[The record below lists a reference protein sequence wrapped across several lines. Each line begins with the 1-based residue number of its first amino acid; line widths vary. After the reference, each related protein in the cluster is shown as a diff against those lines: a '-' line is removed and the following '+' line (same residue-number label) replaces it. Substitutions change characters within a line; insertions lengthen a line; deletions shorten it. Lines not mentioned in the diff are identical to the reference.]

1 VKDVSISGD
10 AQKVADSVTKK
21 AVSQLESQLDEAL
34 SAALKLTDSSHKASS
49 EKAVKA
55 IEIKAEELR
64 ELLRSKAAE
73 ADLKV
78 KLKEES
84 IKAEATDKVM
94 SEALRRLKLD
104 RGEWYTKFL
113 RRILD
118 SLQDEAESYGGFI
131 IHGSAED
138 LNLLRD
144 LIKGYS
150 GLELS
155 EEPVQVVGGVVAIS
169 KDGSVRLDYTLDQLV
184 KENYTYLRGL
194 ASRELFE
201 VR

>member
-1 VKDVSISGD
+1 VSISGD

-84 IKAEATDKVM
+84 IKAEVTDKVM

>member
-1 VKDVSISGD
+1 MSISGE
-10 AQKVADSVTKK
+10 ARKVADSVTKK
-21 AVSQLESQLDEAL
+21 ALSQLESQLDEAL

-113 RRILD
+113 RMILD
-118 SLQDEAESYGGFI
+118 TLQDEAKSYGGFI

-155 EEPVQVVGGVVAIS
+155 EEPVQVVGGVVAVS

>member
-1 VKDVSISGD
+1 MSISGD
-10 AQKVADSVTKK
+10 ARKVADSVTKK

>member
-1 VKDVSISGD
+1 MSISGD

>member
-1 VKDVSISGD
+1 MSISGD
-10 AQKVADSVTKK
+10 AQKVADSVTKR

>member
-1 VKDVSISGD
+1 MSISGE

-21 AVSQLESQLDEAL
+21 ALSQLESQLDEAL

-84 IKAEATDKVM
+84 IKAEVTDKVM

-131 IHGSAED
+131 IRGSAED

-155 EEPVQVVGGVVAIS
+155 EEPVQVVGGVVAVS

>member
-1 VKDVSISGD
+1 MSISGD

-55 IEIKAEELR
+55 IERKAEELR

-84 IKAEATDKVM
+84 IKAEVTDKVM

-118 SLQDEAESYGGFI
+118 TLQDEAKSYGGFI

>member
-1 VKDVSISGD
+1 MSISGE
-10 AQKVADSVTKK
+10 ARKVADSVTKK
-21 AVSQLESQLDEAL
+21 ALSQLESQLDEAL

-118 SLQDEAESYGGFI
+118 TLQDEAESYGGFI

-155 EEPVQVVGGVVAIS
+155 EEPVQVVGGVVAVS

>member
-1 VKDVSISGD
+1 MSISGE
-10 AQKVADSVTKK
+10 ARKVADSVTKK
-21 AVSQLESQLDEAL
+21 ALSQLESQLDEAL

-84 IKAEATDKVM
+84 IKAEVTDKVM

-118 SLQDEAESYGGFI
+118 TLQDEAKSYGGFI

>member
-1 VKDVSISGD
+1 MSISGD
-10 AQKVADSVTKK
+10 ARKVADSVTKK
-21 AVSQLESQLDEAL
+21 ALSQLESQLDEAL

>member
-1 VKDVSISGD
+1 VKDMSISGE
-10 AQKVADSVTKK
+10 ARKVADSVTKK
-21 AVSQLESQLDEAL
+21 ALSQLESQLDEAL

-118 SLQDEAESYGGFI
+118 TLQDEAKSYGGFI
-131 IHGSAED
+131 IRGSAED

-155 EEPVQVVGGVVAIS
+155 EEPVQVVGGVVAVS

>member
-1 VKDVSISGD
+1 VKDVSISGE
-10 AQKVADSVTKK
+10 ARKVADSVTKK

>member
-1 VKDVSISGD
+1 MSISGE
-10 AQKVADSVTKK
+10 ARKVADSVTKK
-21 AVSQLESQLDEAL
+21 ALSQLESQLDEAL

-55 IEIKAEELR
+55 IKIKAEELR

-84 IKAEATDKVM
+84 IKAEVTDKVM

-113 RRILD
+113 RSILD
-118 SLQDEAESYGGFI
+118 TLQDEAKSYGGFI

-155 EEPVQVVGGVVAIS
+155 EEPVQVVGGVVAVS

>member
-1 VKDVSISGD
+1 MKDMSISGE
-10 AQKVADSVTKK
+10 ARKVADSVTKK
-21 AVSQLESQLDEAL
+21 ALSQLESQLDEAL

-118 SLQDEAESYGGFI
+118 TLQDEAKSYGGFI
-131 IHGSAED
+131 IRGSAED

-155 EEPVQVVGGVVAIS
+155 EEPVQVVGGVVAVS

>member
-1 VKDVSISGD
+1 MSISGE
-10 AQKVADSVTKK
+10 ARKVADSVTKK
-21 AVSQLESQLDEAL
+21 ALSQLESQLDEAL

-118 SLQDEAESYGGFI
+118 SLQDEAKSYGGFI
-131 IHGSAED
+131 IRGSAED

>member
-1 VKDVSISGD
+1 MSISGE
-10 AQKVADSVTKK
+10 ARKVADSVTKK
-21 AVSQLESQLDEAL
+21 TLSQLESQLDEAL

-118 SLQDEAESYGGFI
+118 TLQDEAKSYGGFI

-155 EEPVQVVGGVVAIS
+155 EEPVQVVGGVVAVS

>member
-1 VKDVSISGD
+1 VSISGE
-10 AQKVADSVTKK
+10 ARKVADSVTKK
-21 AVSQLESQLDEAL
+21 ALSQLESQLDEAL

-155 EEPVQVVGGVVAIS
+155 EEAVQVVGGVVAVS

>member
-1 VKDVSISGD
+1 MKDMSISGD
-10 AQKVADSVTKK
+10 TRKVADSVTKK
-21 AVSQLESQLDEAL
+21 AISQLESQLDEAL
-34 SAALKLTDSSHKASS
+34 SAALKLADSSHKASS

-55 IEIKAEELR
+55 IERKAEELR

-73 ADLKV
+73 ADLRV

-118 SLQDEAESYGGFI
+118 SLQDEAESYGGFV

-155 EEPVQVVGGVVAIS
+155 EEAVQVVGGVVAVS

>member
-1 VKDVSISGD
+1 MSISGD
-10 AQKVADSVTKK
+10 ARKVADSVTKK
-21 AVSQLESQLDEAL
+21 ALSQLESQLDEAL

-55 IEIKAEELR
+55 IKTKAEELR

-113 RRILD
+113 RRILET
-118 SLQDEAESYGGFI
+118 LQDEAESYGGFI
-131 IHGSAED
+131 IYGSAED

-155 EEPVQVVGGVVAIS
+155 EEPVQVAGGVVAVS

>member
-1 VKDVSISGD
+1 MSISGD

-55 IEIKAEELR
+55 IERKAEELR

-73 ADLKV
+73 ADLRV

-155 EEPVQVVGGVVAIS
+155 EEAVQVVGGVVAVS

>member
-10 AQKVADSVTKK
+10 ARKVADSVTKK
-21 AVSQLESQLDEAL
+21 ALSQLESQLDEAL

-55 IEIKAEELR
+55 IKTKAEELR

-73 ADLKV
+73 ADLEV

-84 IKAEATDKVM
+84 IKAEVTDKVM

-118 SLQDEAESYGGFI
+118 TLQDEAESYGGFI

-155 EEPVQVVGGVVAIS
+155 EEPVQVVGGVVAVS

>member
-1 VKDVSISGD
+1 MSISGE
-10 AQKVADSVTKK
+10 ARKVADSVTKK
-21 AVSQLESQLDEAL
+21 ALSQLESQLDEAL

-73 ADLKV
+73 ADLRV

-84 IKAEATDKVM
+84 IKAEVTDKVM

-118 SLQDEAESYGGFI
+118 TLQDEAKSYGGFI

-155 EEPVQVVGGVVAIS
+155 EEPVQVVGGVVAVS

>member
-1 VKDVSISGD
+1 MSISGD
-10 AQKVADSVTKK
+10 TRKVADSVTKK
-21 AVSQLESQLDEAL
+21 AISQLESQLDEAL
-34 SAALKLTDSSHKASS
+34 SAALKLADSSHKASS

-55 IEIKAEELR
+55 IERKAEELR

-73 ADLKV
+73 ADLRV

-118 SLQDEAESYGGFI
+118 SLQDEAESYGGFV

-155 EEPVQVVGGVVAIS
+155 EEAVQVVGGVVAVS

>member
-1 VKDVSISGD
+1 MSISGE
-10 AQKVADSVTKK
+10 ARKVADSVTKK
-21 AVSQLESQLDEAL
+21 ALSQLESQLDEAL

-73 ADLKV
+73 ADLRV

>member
-1 VKDVSISGD
+1 MSISGE
-10 AQKVADSVTKK
+10 ARKVADSVTKK
-21 AVSQLESQLDEAL
+21 ALSQLESQLDEAL

-73 ADLKV
+73 ADLEV

-118 SLQDEAESYGGFI
+118 TLQDEAKSYGGFI

-138 LNLLRD
+138 LDLLRD

-155 EEPVQVVGGVVAIS
+155 EEPVQVVGGVVAVS

>member
-1 VKDVSISGD
+1 VSISGD
-10 AQKVADSVTKK
+10 ARKVADSVTKK
-21 AVSQLESQLDEAL
+21 ALSQLESQLDEAL

>member
-1 VKDVSISGD
+1 VSISGD
-10 AQKVADSVTKK
+10 ARKVADSVTKK

>member
-1 VKDVSISGD
+1 VSISGD

-131 IHGSAED
+131 IRGSAED

-155 EEPVQVVGGVVAIS
+155 EEPVQVVGGVVAVS

>member
-1 VKDVSISGD
+1 MKDMSISGE

-21 AVSQLESQLDEAL
+21 ALSQLESQLDEAL

-94 SEALRRLKLD
+94 SEALRRLKLN

-131 IHGSAED
+131 IRGSAED

>member
-1 VKDVSISGD
+1 MSISGE
-10 AQKVADSVTKK
+10 ARKVADSVTKK
-21 AVSQLESQLDEAL
+21 ALSQLESQLDEAL

-84 IKAEATDKVM
+84 IKAEVTDKVM

-118 SLQDEAESYGGFI
+118 TLQDEAKSYGGFI
-131 IHGSAED
+131 IHCSAED

-155 EEPVQVVGGVVAIS
+155 EEPVQVVGGVVAVS

>member
-1 VKDVSISGD
+1 MSISGD
-10 AQKVADSVTKK
+10 TRKVADSVTKK
-21 AVSQLESQLDEAL
+21 AISQLESQLDEAL
-34 SAALKLTDSSHKASS
+34 SAALKLADSSHKASS
-49 EKAVKA
+49 EKAVKV
-55 IEIKAEELR
+55 IERKAEELR

-84 IKAEATDKVM
+84 IKAEVTDKVM

-118 SLQDEAESYGGFI
+118 TLQDEAESYGGFI

-155 EEPVQVVGGVVAIS
+155 EEAVQVVGGVVAVS

>member
-1 VKDVSISGD
+1 MSISGE
-10 AQKVADSVTKK
+10 ARKVADSVTKK
-21 AVSQLESQLDEAL
+21 ALSQLESQLDEAL

-118 SLQDEAESYGGFI
+118 TLQDEAKSYGGFI

-155 EEPVQVVGGVVAIS
+155 EEPVQVVGGVVAVS

>member
-1 VKDVSISGD
+1 VSISGD

-73 ADLKV
+73 ADLRV

>member
-1 VKDVSISGD
+1 MSISGE
-10 AQKVADSVTKK
+10 ARKVADSVTKK
-21 AVSQLESQLDEAL
+21 ALSQLESQLDEAL

-131 IHGSAED
+131 IRGSAED

-155 EEPVQVVGGVVAIS
+155 EEPVQVVGGVVAVS

>member
-1 VKDVSISGD
+1 MSISGE

-21 AVSQLESQLDEAL
+21 ALSQLESQLDEAL

-94 SEALRRLKLD
+94 SEALRRLKLN

-131 IHGSAED
+131 IRGSAED

>member
-1 VKDVSISGD
+1 MSISGE
-10 AQKVADSVTKK
+10 ARKVADSVTKK
-21 AVSQLESQLDEAL
+21 ALSQLESQLDEAL

>member
-1 VKDVSISGD
+1 MSISGE
-10 AQKVADSVTKK
+10 ARKVADSVTKK
-21 AVSQLESQLDEAL
+21 ALSQLESQLDEAL

-73 ADLKV
+73 ADLRV

-84 IKAEATDKVM
+84 IKAEVTDKVM

-118 SLQDEAESYGGFI
+118 TLQDEAKSYGGFI
-131 IHGSAED
+131 IHCSAED

-155 EEPVQVVGGVVAIS
+155 EEPVQVVGGVVAVS

>member
-1 VKDVSISGD
+1 VSISGE
-10 AQKVADSVTKK
+10 ARKVADSVTKK
-21 AVSQLESQLDEAL
+21 ALSQLESQLDEAL